1 MPATAPSLL
10 HDFQKLDLEDERRT
24 GLDRGRPALIAVRQV
39 GGAHEP
45 TLAADLHH
53 GQALAPAFDDAA
65 QAERQRFA
73 ALDGAADHRAVDEL
87 PLVVDL
93 HLVGRRR
100 RGAVARFQRRDDQPR
115 GRLDRTLLG
124 GDLVEKRLRRL
135 LLGDGRCRGARRR
148 ELLDLRPPGLEV
160 GFRLRLEDAVGEA
173 GLDDFEIS
181 LGQIEAG
188 EVPGDHE
195 AEGVE
200 GLLLVGLELG
210 PRRSRASGQD
220 EGERD
225 RRRPLDGRRAVRA
238 HDPARRTL
246 RVGEHAPGRR
256 DRRARARVL
265 HDRPPLARKGQ
276 GPARVAPLDGP
287 LLRAPP
293 RDLRRAARAARR
305 PRRRAPDPRVLPP
318 RPRAARRRG
327 SSRGPGDDL
336 MLKPEDILR
345 AIAAAR
351 GDAICVPTMTTA
363 PAWRTLAPD
372 DLSVTCVGFMGG
384 ASSLGLGLA
393 LARPDRRVIVFDGDG
408 SLLMQ
413 LGSLATI
420 AGAQARNLTHLVF
433 KNGVYHTSGAQG
445 IPGGLTVDFVL
456 MAKGA
461 GYRNAYAIREPAEFK
476 RRLPAMLTEEGP
488 VLVELHT
495 GLAEKTPMTD
505 RGGLPFHRQAEA
517 LRTNLLRPRA

>member
-1 MPATAPSLL
+1 
-10 HDFQKLDLEDERRT
+10 
-24 GLDRGRPALIAVRQV
+24 
-39 GGAHEP
+39 
-45 TLAADLHH
+45 
-53 GQALAPAFDDAA
+53 
-65 QAERQRFA
+65 
-73 ALDGAADHRAVDEL
+73 
-87 PLVVDL
+87 
-93 HLVGRRR
+93 
-100 RGAVARFQRRDDQPR
+100 
-115 GRLDRTLLG
+115 
-124 GDLVEKRLRRL
+124 
-135 LLGDGRCRGARRR
+135 
-148 ELLDLRPPGLEV
+148 
-160 GFRLRLEDAVGEA
+160 
-173 GLDDFEIS
+173 
-181 LGQIEAG
+181 
-188 EVPGDHE
+188 
-195 AEGVE
+195 
-200 GLLLVGLELG
+200 
-210 PRRSRASGQD
+210 
-220 EGERD
+220 
-225 RRRPLDGRRAVRA
+225 
-238 HDPARRTL
+238 
-246 RVGEHAPGRR
+246 
-256 DRRARARVL
+256 
-265 HDRPPLARKGQ
+265 
-276 GPARVAPLDGP
+276 
-287 LLRAPP
+287 
-293 RDLRRAARAARR
+293 
-305 PRRRAPDPRVLPP
+305 
-318 RPRAARRRG
+318 
-327 SSRGPGDDL
+327 

-505 RGGLPFHRQAEA
+505 RGGLPFHRQAET
-517 LRTNLLRPRA
+517 LRTKLRGPRG